1 MKLNTRHFGEI
12 EVNENDIIDFQ
23 ETLIGFENMKRFVV
37 IDNPDVENPFKWLQS
52 VDEPSLAFVITNPFL
67 FINNYEFD
75 IPNKI
80 TKELGLD
87 KHEDVTVYSI
97 AVITEDIKD
106 MTLNLKAP
114 IIINAKNNK
123 SRQIILQKDE
133 YPLKY
138 RIFQKQK
145 SVV

>member
-12 EVNENDIIDFQ
+12 EINEDNIINF
-23 ETLIGFENMKRFVV
+23 EEGVLGFESVKEFVI
-37 IDNPDVENPFKWLQS
+37 IDNPDAENPFKWLQS
-52 VDEPSLAFVITNPFL
+52 VDEPSLAFVIINPFL

-75 IPNKI
+75 IPNKV
-80 TKELGLD
+80 TKELELD
-87 KHEDVTVYSI
+87 NHEDVIVYSI
-97 AVITEDIKD
+97 AVVTEDIKN

-114 IIINAKNNK
+114 IIINAKNNR

-138 RIFQKQK
+138 KIFQKQQ
-145 SVV
+145 SIG